1 MCVNIFYSFFVI
13 TVLAFGLVSTPFSFA
28 QSNSNTN
35 LGQEV
40 SKFVHETRELFEQQG
55 AETKTVIAQCREDMA
70 NAEPS
75 ERESVRDTCK
85 SNLDDI
91 RESYKLLRET
101 YREAFLIFKENMKIF
116 IAESR
121 GLPIDSTQRD
131 AAIANIKALDEG
143 SEKRELLRE
152 LKQKM
157 NEQIREDA
165 QKQREQE
172 KREREI
178 AREELKAEKKEE
190 HKALKIDQEKQREQE
205 KNEREAQRE
214 SKTDSQDDDYDEDFI
229 IKGIVDMI
237 DLVAESFTLDSDE
250 VIYVNKNTKFDD
262 FDSLED
268 IQDFAVKVEV
278 IQSSNSLIAKE
289 IEIEDESHDDDHDE
303 EIEIE
308 VEVEDGVAKVKVEYN
323 DHKEE
328 FEIKGDVSQD
338 AIAALIL
345 DLDDFPLE
353 TIQEIKDIWE
363 FEIEDEE
370 DDEDEDES

>member
-1 MCVNIFYSFFVI
+1 MCVNKFYSFFVI

-28 QSNSNTN
+28 QLNNNTN
-35 LGQEV
+35 LGREV
-40 SKFVHETRELFEQQG
+40 SNFVHETRELFEQQG

-85 SNLDDI
+85 SNLEDI
-91 RESYKLLRET
+91 RESYKLLREI
-101 YREAFLIFKENMKIF
+101 YREAFLLFKENMKVF

-121 GLPIDSTQRD
+121 GLPIDSSQRD
-131 AAIANIKALDEG
+131 VAIANIKALDKG
-143 SEKRELLRE
+143 PEKQELRE

-172 KREREI
+172 KKEREI
-178 AREELKAEKKEE
+178 AREELKAEKKAE

-205 KNEREAQRE
+205 KKEREAQRE
-214 SKTDSQDDDYDEDFI
+214 SKTDSQDEDYDEDFI
-229 IKGIVDMI
+229 IKGIVDLI
-237 DLVAESFTLDSDE
+237 DLVAESFTLDSGE
-250 VIYVNKNTKFDD
+250 VIYVNNNTKFDD
-262 FDSLED
+262 FDSLKD

-289 IEIEDESHDDDHDE
+289 IEIGDKSHDDDHDE

-308 VEVEDGVAKVKVEYN
+308 VEVEDGVAKIKVEYN

-328 FEIKGDVSQD
+328 FEITGDVSQD
-338 AIAALIL
+338 AIATVIL

-353 TIQEIKDIWE
+353 SIQEIKNIWE
-363 FEIEDEE
+363 FEIEDE
-370 DDEDEDES
+370 DDEDEEES